1 MDDINSLLI
10 DDFTKQEVNI
20 ALKQM
25 APLNASGLNDTPLNF
40 FSIIGII
47 SLKFGSSFTWD

>member
-10 DDFTKQEVNI
+10 DDFTKQEVDI

-25 APLNASGLNDTPLNF
+25 APGLDGMTHSF

-47 SLKFGSSFTWD
+47 FIKFGSNLT